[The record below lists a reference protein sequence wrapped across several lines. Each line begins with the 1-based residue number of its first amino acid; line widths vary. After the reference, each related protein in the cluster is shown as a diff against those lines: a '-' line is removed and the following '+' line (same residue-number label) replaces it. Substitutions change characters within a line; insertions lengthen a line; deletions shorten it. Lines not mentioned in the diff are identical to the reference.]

1 MEDGKTSAGILMQTH
16 CSVLPMRANPRTLGV
31 KCNGF
36 PVYKKTDF
44 HSKSSFFVLGFWRKS
59 TIYITP
65 NYITRNSIGK
75 PPLLSKT
82 SVIDRGGFPLFQRIW
97 TILMFF
103 RAILGAEMRKF

>member
-44 HSKSSFFVLGFWRKS
+44 HSKSSFFVLGFWRNLQFIWSWLVRK
-59 TIYITP
+59 
-65 NYITRNSIGK
+65 
-75 PPLLSKT
+75 LSQT
-82 SVIDRGGFPLFQRIW
+82 C
-97 TILMFF
+97 
-103 RAILGAEMRKF
+103 